1 MDIPGQFWDK
11 THMLEEVHAV
21 STIPTYKLYGE
32 QPADDREFWVH
43 CETIVSRSSGY
54 RFEIGLHRHESFL
67 QFLYIRSG
75 SGDALLPSG
84 TVVLRPP
91 CVIAVPPGPVHGFRF
106 SPDIDG
112 LVLTLVPERMGGDL
126 GGPQTPLS
134 DAMVIALSPD
144 NSDTAYLEA
153 TFFRIAAE
161 YEAQRPARDEL
172 LEAHVATV
180 VLLLGR
186 LIMPSPHGTVPDL
199 SVLRVR
205 ALKDLILRHHR
216 EQLTVEAY
224 ARMLGLS
231 PTHLNRAVRQ
241 VTGKTAHD
249 LVMERS
255 IEEARRALVFTGH
268 SIQHIAENLGFSDP
282 AYFSRCFRRCTGQ
295 TPRGFR
301 DEERLRLRN
310 KDDDASV

>member
-1 MDIPGQFWDK
+1 M
-11 THMLEEVHAV
+11 
-21 STIPTYKLYGE
+21 STIPTYRLYGE
-32 QPADDREFWVH
+32 QPADPREFWVH

-67 QFLYIRSG
+67 QFLYIRNG

-84 TVVLRPP
+84 TVVLKPP

-106 SPDIDG
+106 SQDIDG
-112 LVLTLVPERMGGDL
+112 LVLTLVPERMGADL
-126 GGPQTPLS
+126 AGPQNPLS
-134 DAMVIALSPD
+134 DAMVIALSPE
-144 NSDTAYLEA
+144 SADTAYLEA

-180 VLLLGR
+180 ILMLGR
-186 LIMPSPHGTVPDL
+186 LLAPSPRDSVPDL
-199 SVLRVR
+199 ALRRVR
-205 ALKDLILRHHR
+205 ALKELILSHHR
-216 EQLTVEAY
+216 EQLTVETY
-224 ARMLGLS
+224 ARMLGITS
-231 PTHLNRAVRQ
+231 THLNRVVKE

-249 LVMERS
+249 LIMDRS

-268 SIQHIAENLGFSDP
+268 SIQHIAESLGYSDP

-301 DEERLRLRN
+301 DEERQRLRN
-310 KDDDASV
+310 KDEHASV

>member
-1 MDIPGQFWDK
+1 MHP
-11 THMLEEVHAV
+11 V
-21 STIPTYKLYGE
+21 STIPTYRLYGE
-32 QPADDREFWVH
+32 QPADPREFWVH
-43 CETIVSRSSGY
+43 CETILSRSSEY

-67 QFLYIRSG
+67 QFLYIRNG

-84 TVVLRPP
+84 TVVLKPP

-126 GGPQTPLS
+126 VGPQTPLS

-144 NSDTAYLEA
+144 SPDTAYLET
-153 TFFRIAAE
+153 TFFRIACE
-161 YEAQRPARDEL
+161 YEAQRPAREEL

-180 VLLLGR
+180 ILMLGR
-186 LIMPSPHGTVPDL
+186 LLVRLPRDTVPDL
-199 SVLRVR
+199 ALTRVR
-205 ALKDLILRHHR
+205 ALRDLILRHHR
-216 EQLTVEAY
+216 KQLTVEAY
-224 ARMLGLS
+224 ARMLGIS
-231 PTHLNRAVRQ
+231 PTHLNRAVRE

-249 LVMERS
+249 LVMDRS
-255 IEEARRALVFTGH
+255 IEEARRALVFTGY

-301 DEERLRLRN
+301 DEERQRLRN
-310 KDDDASV
+310 KDEDASV